1 MQTLKKANRSFLET
15 QELLKDTIQEI
26 RNITNN
32 LMPPVLEAFGIEQ
45 GLMNLCK
52 DTETNTGIEIIFTCE
67 NLPASFDQR
76 KQIYLYRIAQEAI
89 NNITKHSEADKAT
102 ISISSCENCISLN
115 IADNG
120 KGFDTDKHDSKGNGI
135 MNIRERVQL
144 LKGECRIYSS
154 AGEGTRI
161 NIEIPV

>member
-1 MQTLKKANRSFLET
+1 
-15 QELLKDTIQEI
+15 
-26 RNITNN
+26 
-32 LMPPVLEAFGIEQ
+32 MPPVLEAFGIEQ

-52 DTETNTGIEIIFTCE
+52 DTEANTGIKIKFTCE

-89 NNITKHSEADKAT
+89 NNITKHSDADKAS
-102 ISISSCENCISLN
+102 ISISSCASCISLN

-120 KGFDTDKHDSKGNGI
+120 KGFEVVKTNTKGNGI
-135 MNIRERVQL
+135 LNIRERVQL
-144 LKGECRIYSS
+144 LKGECQINSS
-154 AGEGTRI
+154 LGKGTSI